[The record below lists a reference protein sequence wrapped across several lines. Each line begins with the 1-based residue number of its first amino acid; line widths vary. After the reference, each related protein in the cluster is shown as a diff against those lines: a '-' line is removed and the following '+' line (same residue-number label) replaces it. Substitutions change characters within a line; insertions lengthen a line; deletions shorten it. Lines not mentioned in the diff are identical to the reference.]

1 MLKYI
6 LMKQLITLFS
16 ACITVM
22 FGVSCSG
29 PQKLTD
35 GNNAPKNDIPK
46 FMDDVTINS
55 GSNSVSLTQHKS
67 IYDSRKNGRES
78 NSLADQEINLNEIS
92 AAKNETLAA
101 FIKEWYGVPYRF
113 GGTSKKGIDCSA
125 FVRELYEDVYNIHL
139 LRTAFEQFS
148 ASTPI
153 FNKEELKE
161 GDLVFFK
168 IHSRHISHV
177 GVYLSEGKFV
187 HASSSSGV
195 MVSDLSDRYWRRY
208 YAGAG
213 RVQQG

>member
-1 MLKYI
+1 
-6 LMKQLITLFS
+6 MKQLITLFT

-29 PQKLTD
+29 PQKLAVSNKIQK
-35 GNNAPKNDIPK
+35 NNAPE
-46 FMDDVTINS
+46 FMDDITINS
-55 GSNSVSLTQHKS
+55 GSNSVSLTQNKS
-67 IYDSRKNGRES
+67 IYDSKKNGRES
-78 NSLADQEINLNEIS
+78 NRLADQGLNLNEIS
-92 AAKNETLAA
+92 AAKNKVLAV

-113 GGTSKKGIDCSA
+113 GGTSKEGIDCSA
-125 FVRELYEDVYNIHL
+125 FVRELYEDVYNTHL
-139 LRTAFEQFS
+139 LRTAFEQYS

-195 MVSDLSDRYWRRY
+195 MISDLADRYWSRY